1 MQNGRA
7 QSGDVCETY
16 EREEVLRDARPQIA
30 RSFFVYTDVQR
41 FFFLPFFLSFF
52 QPSHSP
58 ALLFENGCNERGRSI
73 TLERSYLYLMKSASS
88 SSSSNFLDPLL
99 RFQKCV
105 KFEGVGFET
114 VEFKYVKKRRKFRKL
129 ENSKYVNKFT
139 VELRIDK
146 IKNGGIR
153 KDRTSEI
160 RKNFYF

>member
-1 MQNGRA
+1 M
-7 QSGDVCETY
+7 
-16 EREEVLRDARPQIA
+16 
-30 RSFFVYTDVQR
+30 
-41 FFFLPFFLSFF
+41 
-52 QPSHSP
+52 
-58 ALLFENGCNERGRSI
+58 
-73 TLERSYLYLMKSASS
+73 MKSASS
-88 SSSSNFLDPLL
+88 SSSSNFLDSLL

-114 VEFKYVKKRRKFRKL
+114 VEFKYVKKKRKFRKL

>member
-1 MQNGRA
+1 M
-7 QSGDVCETY
+7 
-16 EREEVLRDARPQIA
+16 
-30 RSFFVYTDVQR
+30 
-41 FFFLPFFLSFF
+41 
-52 QPSHSP
+52 
-58 ALLFENGCNERGRSI
+58 
-73 TLERSYLYLMKSASS
+73 MKSASS

-105 KFEGVGFET
+105 KFEVVGFET

-153 KDRTSEI
+153 KDRNEI